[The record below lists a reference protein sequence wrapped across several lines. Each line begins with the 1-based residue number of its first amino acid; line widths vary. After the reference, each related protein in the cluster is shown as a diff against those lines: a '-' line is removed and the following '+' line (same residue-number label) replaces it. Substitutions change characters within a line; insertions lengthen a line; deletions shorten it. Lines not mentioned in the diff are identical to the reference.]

1 MNLADAKTV
10 TEAIRAATLLLGPS
24 ALGPGTDT
32 ARRDAELLMAEALG
46 VSRSDLFLRRMA
58 DPVPPAFAGL
68 IARRAA
74 HEPVAYIRGHQEFF
88 GLHFDVSPAVLI
100 PRGDSEVLVEVAL
113 AERAAAQR
121 VLDCGTGSGAL
132 LLAALSELP
141 GATGVGIDRCP
152 EALAIA
158 QCNAADRAAFQQA
171 DWHQPGWAAEL
182 GQFDLILAN
191 PPYVEL
197 DADLAPSVRDH
208 EPAGALFAGAEGLDD
223 YRVLIPHLPGL
234 LRPGQFLLRVG
245 QLHPQA
251 LLRFVQGFE
260 SVNGAGNQIGPIARG
275 GTVRSDRVVVDVVV
289 VCVSVVVALLL
300 LLFNASQCGGQQSE
314 LAIDITPTLLFT
326 RSFPFGTNLGFGV
339 GGGCIS

>member
-58 DPVPPAFAGL
+58 DPVPAAFAGL

-88 GLHFDVSPAVLI
+88 GLHFDVSPDVLI
-100 PRGDSEVLVEVAL
+100 PRGDSEVLIEVAL
-113 AERAAAQR
+113 AERPDARR

-141 GATGVGIDRCP
+141 DATGVGIDRSAA
-152 EALAIA
+152 ALAVA
-158 QCNAADRAAFQQA
+158 EGNAISLKLARRATFQVA
-171 DWHQPGWAAEL
+171 DWHQPDWAAPL

-197 DADLAPSVRDH
+197 DADLAPTVRDH
-208 EPAGALFAGAEGLDD
+208 EPTEALFAGAEGLDD
-223 YRVLIPHLPGL
+223 YCVLIPQLLGL
-234 LRPGQFLLRVG
+234 LVPGGLVLLEIG
-245 QLHPQA
+245 ATQA
-251 LLRFVQGFE
+251 EAVIRIAEASGF
-260 SVNGAGNQIGPIARG
+260 A
-275 GTVRSDRVVVDVVV
+275 
-289 VCVSVVVALLL
+289 VALHHDLGERPR
-300 LLFNASQCGGQQSE
+300 A
-314 LAIDITPTLLFT
+314 LALQIP
-326 RSFPFGTNLGFGV
+326 LGKEA
-339 GGGCIS
+339 CAA

>member
-10 TEAIRAATLLLGPS
+10 TDAIRAATLVLGPGL
-24 ALGPGTDT
+24 LGPGTDT

-113 AERAAAQR
+113 AERTGAQR

-141 GATGVGIDRCP
+141 GARGIGIDRCVA
-152 EALAIA
+152 ALAVA
-158 QCNAADRAAFQQA
+158 ESNALNLRLADRAAFQQA

-197 DADLAPSVRDH
+197 DADLSPSVRDH
-208 EPAGALFAGAEGLDD
+208 EPAGALFAGIDGLDD
-223 YRVLIPHLPGL
+223 YRSLIPQLPGL
-234 LRPGQFLLRVG
+234 LAPGGL
-245 QLHPQA
+245 A
-251 LLRFVQGFE
+251 LLEIGATQAAAVTRIAEASGF
-260 SVNGAGNQIGPIARG
+260 A
-275 GTVRSDRVVVDVVV
+275 
-289 VCVSVVVALLL
+289 VALHHDLGERPR
-300 LLFNASQCGGQQSE
+300 A
-314 LAIDITPTLLFT
+314 LALQIP
-326 RSFPFGTNLGFGV
+326 LGKGPLAA
-339 GGGCIS
+339 